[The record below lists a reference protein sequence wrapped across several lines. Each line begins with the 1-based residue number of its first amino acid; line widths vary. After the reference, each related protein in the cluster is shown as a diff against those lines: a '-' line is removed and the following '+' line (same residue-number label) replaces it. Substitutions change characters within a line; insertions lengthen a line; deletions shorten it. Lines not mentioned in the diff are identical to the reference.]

1 MPADDD
7 GLPAFAPQWLRAAS
21 SQKASLAAGVG
32 NQSHSKDSRTTLS
45 SGFASI
51 EKDGPGTPLSSRRP
65 SEKGGG
71 WTSPS
76 SAGSGALGKGRSP
89 GVGARQTFRTSSLD
103 TVGSSREKLVYKEDD
118 EARLNFS
125 GRFSGPQ
132 PNRTTSLDSPGAGLR
147 REWEEPAPKHTG
159 PRTDRSA
166 GPRRDAGG
174 GRVRPDSA
182 RAGGAWGAF
191 DKEYSTLGP
200 RPAPGREYWQS
211 PVQEPASGRSD
222 TEQWTSRLADVVPPT
237 AATVSPLLP
246 ATGTGAAAI
255 AASASAPHTPRMAD
269 AVQQGARESAAASAA
284 DVLRREQAAVRQSK
298 QLVPIIAQSPGS
310 SKAKPKA
317 GMNGVPAQQS
327 AKSMVHLNGGGLSK
341 KSSLEALG
349 RAGSQPLQEGNSSSL
364 VDLASLAD
372 RPASAAA
379 GRNVP
384 AATPAGTAPSAISTT
399 AAPRSPARLQGVA
412 RERNRNDFFDSL
424 RRKSMPTSPLAPGS
438 SRGKADEAD
447 ASVEHPMLGTPAQPV
462 SPQSAGS
469 ASREDDCADAGTG
482 VKSTDASDPSPDKA
496 TSSAAEGTS
505 QGQPES
511 LGENDALPNGSM
523 IGGSGSKGS
532 AHINSSPAS
541 KLSIPAEE
549 EAFLRSLGWEE
560 SDDHNEGGL
569 TEEEIAAFQ
578 AKARS
583 VSFKQGLSRRRRL
596 QTPAKPYANGI
607 ADSFKALTC

>member
-1 MPADDD
+1 MDSVHSRSEVVRILQLVMIVCKYCYRLIGCSLNFCWRINAD
-7 GLPAFAPQWLRAAS
+7 LRS
-21 SQKASLAAGVG
+21 SS
-32 NQSHSKDSRTTLS
+32 S

-76 SAGSGALGKGRSP
+76 SAGSGVLGKARSP

-103 TVGSSREKLVYKEDD
+103 TVGSSREKLIYKEDD

-132 PNRTTSLDSPGAGLR
+132 PNRTTSLDSPGASLR
-147 REWEEPAPKHTG
+147 REWEDPAPKNTG

-182 RAGGAWGAF
+182 RAGGAWVGHIACPERLTCSKTQCLTCSSKYNSYVPSLCRPLRAWGHRIDAQGAF
-191 DKEYSTLGP
+191 DKEYPTLGP
-200 RPAPGREYWQS
+200 RPGPGREFWQS

-222 TEQWTSRLADVVPPT
+222 TEQWTSRLADVVPPS

-246 ATGTGAAAI
+246 ATGTGAAAL

-269 AVQQGARESAAASAA
+269 AVQQVRNPPNPWLLLCLHRSALSWGCSQSNQTPCLYDSALVWRHVMCWSRCEQGARESAAASAA
-284 DVLRREQAAVRQSK
+284 EVLRREQAAVRQSK

-310 SKAKPKA
+310 SKVKPKA
-317 GMNGVPAQQS
+317 GMNGAPAQPS
-327 AKSMVHLNGGGLSK
+327 AKSLVHLNGGGGLSK

-379 GRNVP
+379 ALHNRTVP
-384 AATPAGTAPSAISTT
+384 AATPAGTALAATSTI
-399 AAPRSPARLQGVA
+399 AAPRSPARLQGMPNPLPCVA
-412 RERNRNDFFDSL
+412 D
-424 RRKSMPTSPLAPGS
+424 
-438 SRGKADEAD
+438 
-447 ASVEHPMLGTPAQPV
+447 
-462 SPQSAGS
+462 
-469 ASREDDCADAGTG
+469 
-482 VKSTDASDPSPDKA
+482 DKA
-496 TSSAAEGTS
+496 N
-505 QGQPES
+505 Q
-511 LGENDALPNGSM
+511 
-523 IGGSGSKGS
+523 
-532 AHINSSPAS
+532 
-541 KLSIPAEE
+541 
-549 EAFLRSLGWEE
+549 
-560 SDDHNEGGL
+560 
-569 TEEEIAAFQ
+569 
-578 AKARS
+578 
-583 VSFKQGLSRRRRL
+583 RL
-596 QTPAKPYANGI
+596 QGT
-607 ADSFKALTC
+607 